1 MQAYALKKI
10 DEKKEAIELEF
21 VKRALKATEEK
32 GKKSYYVVKDVKE
45 IFDYEEAEKKIL
57 GVKEDEEKFDRLRQ
71 IALRLKE
78 FKRKEG
84 EV

>member
-1 MQAYALKKI
+1 MQAYALRKI
-10 DEKKEAIELEF
+10 DEKKEAIEFEF

-71 IALRLKE
+71 IALRLRE

-84 EV
+84 EI

>member
-1 MQAYALKKI
+1 MQAYALRKI
-10 DEKKEAIELEF
+10 DERKEAIELEF

-32 GKKSYYVVKDVKE
+32 GKKTYYVVKDVKE
-45 IFDYEEAEKKIL
+45 IFDYEEAEKRNL

-71 IALRLKE
+71 IALRLRE

-84 EV
+84 

>member
-1 MQAYALKKI
+1 MQAYALRKI
-10 DEKKEAIELEF
+10 DKTKEVIELEF

-32 GKKSYYVVKDVKE
+32 DKKTYYVVKDVKDV
-45 IFDYEEAEKKIL
+45 FNYEEAEKKIL

-71 IALRLKE
+71 IALRLRE

-84 EV
+84 EI

>member
-1 MQAYALKKI
+1 MQAYALRKV
-10 DEKKEAIELEF
+10 DQRKEAIELEF

-71 IALRLKE
+71 IALRLRE

-84 EV
+84 EI

>member
-1 MQAYALKKI
+1 MQAYALRKV
-10 DEKKEAIELEF
+10 DQRKEAIELEF

-32 GKKSYYVVKDVKE
+32 GKKTYYVVKDVKE

-57 GVKEDEEKFDRLRQ
+57 RIKEDEEKFDRLRQ
-71 IALRLKE
+71 IALRLRE

-84 EV
+84 EI

>member
-1 MQAYALKKI
+1 MQAYALRKV
-10 DEKKEAIELEF
+10 DQRKEAIELEF

-32 GKKSYYVVKDVKE
+32 GKKTYYVVKGVKE

-84 EV
+84 EI

>member
-1 MQAYALKKI
+1 MQAYALRKI

-32 GKKSYYVVKDVKE
+32 GKKSYYVVKDVKD
-45 IFDYEEAEKKIL
+45 IFDYEEAEKMIL

-84 EV
+84 QI